1 MWSKSDSPKKPGADR
16 TSKLT
21 DASLAL
27 CAGSMIGAALLANP
41 LATVSALATL
51 VTPAAHASE
60 IEPQA
65 SMTIEQSAPAW
76 AERTVY
82 FPESFPPVAG
92 DVATPIDQF

>member
-1 MWSKSDSPKKPGADR
+1 MWSKSDSSKKPGADR
-16 TSKLT
+16 SSKLA

-27 CAGSMIGAALLANP
+27 CAGTMIGAALLANP
-41 LATVSALATL
+41 LASISAIATFVS
-51 VTPAAHASE
+51 PAAHASE

-65 SMTIEQSAPAW
+65 AITIEQSAPAW